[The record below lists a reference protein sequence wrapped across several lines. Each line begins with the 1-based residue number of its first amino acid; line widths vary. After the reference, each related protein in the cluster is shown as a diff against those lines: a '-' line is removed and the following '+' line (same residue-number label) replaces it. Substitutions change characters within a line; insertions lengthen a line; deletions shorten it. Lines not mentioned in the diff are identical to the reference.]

1 MKKRHIIRKIK
12 PLGLGLEGSELF
24 KMFNDCLTLGQFIVL
39 LKSASPDDKLR
50 LMQMFQWRVEA
61 IIFSRKRNE
70 INKPRIK
77 ASLESEMA
85 KAMGLGLSL
94 DEFMPQVIAL
104 TGTRASSSRVRSRW
118 NKLASEIAIYLR
130 AKELTIEPP
139 RMAMS
144 LLPDYQKDIKV
155 NKVRVL
161 RASASVGAIKE

>member
-1 MKKRHIIRKIK
+1 MSKRHIIKKIK
-12 PLGLGLEGSELF
+12 PLESGLEGSELF
-24 KMFNDCLTLGQFIVL
+24 RKFDGCITLGQFIVL
-39 LKSASPDDKLR
+39 LKSADLENKLK

-61 IIFSRKRNE
+61 IIFSRKRSQ

-85 KAMGLGLSL
+85 KAMGLGLTL
-94 DEFMPQVIAL
+94 DEFLPQVVAL

-144 LLPDYQKDIKV
+144 LLPNYQKDIKV
-155 NKVRVL
+155 NKIRKL